1 MNCFDLLGCCISCGD
16 TQGPWSWYEGIGWLC
31 EECEESY
38 EERERTGLE
47 CRHATLGV

>member
-38 EERERTGLE
+38 EERKKTGLE
-47 CRHATLGV
+47 CRHDT